1 MDALSLFLFGCI
13 ALLAAPGPT
22 NALLATAGALSG
34 GRQVA
39 ALLATG
45 LAGYLVAI
53 LVLRVAA
60 APLLEALPGAGL
72 VLKGLIALYL
82 VWMAFRLWRS
92 TRALDKSGEAV
103 RLRDMLVTTLLN
115 PKALILAFSI
125 FPQGKDWVWPY
136 LLLFALIM
144 PAIGLGWALLGRLAG
159 RAAGRSGDSLIR
171 RIASLVLLGFAGL
184 LAASALN

>member
-1 MDALSLFLFGCI
+1 M
-13 ALLAAPGPT
+13 
-22 NALLATAGALSG
+22 
-34 GRQVA
+34 A

-53 LVLRVAA
+53 ITLRVLA
-60 APLLEALPGAGL
+60 APLFAALPGAGP

-82 VWMAFRLWRS
+82 IWMAFRLWRS
-92 TRALDKSGEAV
+92 TRGPGRSGEAV
-103 RLRDMLVTTLLN
+103 RLRDMLVITLLN
-115 PKALILAFSI
+115 PKGLILAFSI
-125 FPQGKDWVWPY
+125 FPQGSDWAWPY
-136 LLLFALIM
+136 LVLFALIM
-144 PAIGLGWALLGRLAG
+144 PAIGLGWAQLGRWAG